1 MRKRIL
7 WMVLA
12 GMVAAGIA
20 GCGKADTDGGETKAA
35 TEQASGSAG
44 EAASSS
50 EQTTIRFV
58 SWMTGGE
65 DKAYIEKFM
74 EDNPDVVVEVEAVD
88 GTNYDKLLKT
98 RLISDDAPDVFL
110 IQPAQYEKFVKEGYL
125 MDVSDRPTKDILA
138 KSKSLE
144 DLYTID
150 GKQYGFPVCTQG
162 GPLPIFYNK
171 KYFKKLNIQEPQTM
185 DELWAAADKIKE
197 DGVEPFVFGDKDAWT
212 FENFFRSRHFGDY
225 LKDTPEWGLALY
237 NGDVQASDMFKKEFE
252 LAEKMCT
259 EGYIGKASLTM
270 TYPQSVTYFVEG
282 KAAMLPQGTWV
293 PGLDEIKNADPETF
307 ELGCFMT
314 PVDETDGKVYMTGS
328 SDRSIVISAN
338 TQKKEAAERLYDW
351 FTEEENLSEYLS
363 SQSLTNFLPIKYE
376 VDPVLEDYVAA
387 LSTDKYEIIMSQK
400 ATMPAGFLTMMENGL
415 QSILAGSPAE
425 TELQKLNTEFEKIK
439 SSIVVSE

>member
-1 MRKRIL
+1 MKKKIL
-7 WMVLA
+7 SLVLA
-12 GMVAAGIA
+12 GIMVAGLA
-20 GCGKADTDGGETKAA
+20 GCAKEASVSKNENSQLAEGAMTTDSSKAP
-35 TEQASGSAG
+35 
-44 EAASSS
+44 
-50 EQTTIRFV
+50 TTLRFV

-65 DKAYIEKFM
+65 DKAYLEKFM
-74 EDNPDVVVEVEAVD
+74 EENPDIKVEVEAVD

-98 RLISDDAPDVFL
+98 RLISGDAPDVFL

-125 MDVSDRPTKDILA
+125 KDVSDRPAKEILS

-144 DLYTID
+144 TLYTID

-162 GPLPIFYNK
+162 GPDPIFYNK
-171 KYFKKLNIQEPQTM
+171 KYFEKLNIEEPKTM
-185 DELWAAADKIKE
+185 DDLWAAADKIKA

-212 FENFFRSRHFGDY
+212 FEMFFRSRQFGDY

-237 NGDVQASDMFKKEFE
+237 NGDKKSSEMFKKEFE
-252 LAEKMCT
+252 LAEKMCK

-293 PGLDEIKNADPETF
+293 PGLDEIKNADPQKF

-338 TQKKEAAERLYDW
+338 TKNEEAAAKLYDW
-351 FTEEENLSEYLS
+351 FTKEENLSEYLT
-363 SQSLTNFLPIKYE
+363 SQSLTNFLPIDYK
-376 VDPVLEDYVAA
+376 VDPVIEDYVAA
-387 LSTDKYEIIMSQK
+387 LASDKYEIIMSQK
-400 ATMPAGFLTMMENGL
+400 ATLPAGFMTMMDKGL

-425 TELQKLNTEFEKIK
+425 TELKKLDTEFEKIK
-439 SSIVVSE
+439 SSVVVSE